1 MLKKFLVVGALALGI
16 MGAGTA
22 NAVPNLQI
30 YIDGATY
37 NTVTETWE
45 INSSSFKL
53 WVITDGSAVDD
64 VKLTAAFLT
73 GETGNISLT
82 GTTTGSAVFTDPSAA
97 SNPTLE
103 FTSADGAIPI
113 TGDGSPLPTHGIYGA
128 GTSFTQ
134 WGLGNM
140 SGTDA
145 AITDFSGTGTL
156 AATGTGSINAYN
168 VVITG
173 YSLVH
178 FDAFDHIVGSN
189 HTKYVFAPFSHD
201 GEGGGGTTGGGPTGG
216 GPTGGGGGSA
226 PEPMSMLL
234 LGGGLLGILATRN
247 RKN

>member
-1 MLKKFLVVGALALGI
+1 MLRKFLVVGALALGI
-16 MGAGTA
+16 LGAGTA

-37 NTVTETWE
+37 DTVSETWV
-45 INSSSFKL
+45 ISSSSFKL
-53 WVITDGSAVDD
+53 WVVSDGSAIDD

-73 GETGNISLT
+73 SETGSITMT
-82 GTTTGSAVFTDPSAA
+82 GTTTGSAVFTDLSAA
-97 SNPTLE
+97 SNPTVE

-113 TGDGSPLPTHGIYGA
+113 TGDGSALPAHGIYGA

-134 WGLGNM
+134 FGLGNM
-140 SGTDA
+140 SGADA

-156 AATGTGSINAYN
+156 AATDMGSINAYN

-178 FDAFDHIVGSN
+178 FDAFDHIVGSS

-201 GEGGGGTTGGGPTGG
+201 GETGGGSTGG
-216 GPTGGGGGSA
+216 GGGGGSA